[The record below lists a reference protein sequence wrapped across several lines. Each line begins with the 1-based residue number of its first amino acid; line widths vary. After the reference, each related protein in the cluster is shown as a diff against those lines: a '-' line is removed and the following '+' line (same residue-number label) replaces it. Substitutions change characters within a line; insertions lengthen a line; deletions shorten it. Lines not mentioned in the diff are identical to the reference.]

1 MCLFARLVV
10 AFLVASSLQVA
21 MAADFRIE
29 TLVYSADD
37 KESPVGE
44 SVTLFTGG
52 TAFDFRD
59 ADHRVT
65 IFRAGVGNKPGR
77 FILLDTEREERTEIG
92 ADQVAVVMTKLRRW
106 AAMQDEPFL
115 RFTGDPSFDTTFDAA
130 TGELRMTSDQLSYRL
145 VTMPVANREAM
156 NQLRTFLDAFAQ
168 LHTLLEAGLP
178 PAPRLLVNEEL
189 SNRSVV
195 PIEVELFSGEITDK
209 PSLRAEH
216 IVSWILSKQD
226 RQRIESAAR
235 QLTEF
240 VEVENATFRHR
251 NERLVKAD
259 R

>member
-1 MCLFARLVV
+1 MRPFLRFVI
-10 AFLVASSLQVA
+10 AFLLVSSMQIA
-21 MAADFRIE
+21 IAADFRIE
-29 TLVYSADD
+29 TRVYSTD
-37 KESPVGE
+37 KKKPLSESI
-44 SVTLFTGG
+44 TLFTGG
-52 TAFDFRD
+52 TAYDFRD
-59 ADHRVT
+59 ADNRVT
-65 IFRAGVGNKPGR
+65 IFRAGVGSRPGR
-77 FILLDTEREERTEIG
+77 FILLDTDRKERTEIG

-106 AAMQDEPFL
+106 ASMQDEPFL
-115 RFTGDPSFDTTFDAA
+115 RFTGDPSFETTFDAA

-145 VTMPVANREAM
+145 VTMPVANRETM

-178 PAPRLLVNEEL
+178 PSPRLLVNEEL

-195 PIEVELFSGEITDK
+195 PVEVELYSGEITDE

-226 RQRIESAAR
+226 RQRIDNTTQ

-240 VEVENATFRHR
+240 VEVENATFRHH